1 MAEKRRE
8 KRVDKLSRP
17 KKKKQTTVYAA
28 IAVGVIIVALSI
40 FFVYSNDQAKERG
53 NAFGKALEFIQN
65 DLRKLT
71 HSFDSK
77 VSMFKQGEI
86 DKEIFLEFAEK
97 HEREMEKIILRY
109 DNLQIPQTFVSSVE
123 LFKLSSETQLESD
136 KHMIEWIMTGDE
148 TARIRSDSLLQQS
161 FEYEMAALSK
171 FKLAQGQSVEKSSKT
186 TTFCIVA
193 TNFCW

>member
-8 KRVDKLSRP
+8 KRVDKFTKP

-28 IAVGVIIVALSI
+28 IAIGVIIIALSI

-53 NAFGKALEFIQN
+53 KAFGKALEFIQE

-77 VSMFKQGEI
+77 VSMFKQGDISKGE
-86 DKEIFLEFAEK
+86 FLEFTEK

-109 DNLQIPQTFVSSVE
+109 DNLQIPQSFVSSVE
-123 LFKLSSETQLESD
+123 LFKFSAETQLESD
-136 KHMIEWIMTGDE
+136 HYMIEWVRTGED
-148 TARIRSDSLLQQS
+148 TAHIRSDSLLQQS
-161 FEYEMAALSK
+161 FDYEMAALSK
-171 FKLAQGQSVEKSSKT
+171 FKLAQGQ
-186 TTFCIVA
+186 
-193 TNFCW
+193 TNP